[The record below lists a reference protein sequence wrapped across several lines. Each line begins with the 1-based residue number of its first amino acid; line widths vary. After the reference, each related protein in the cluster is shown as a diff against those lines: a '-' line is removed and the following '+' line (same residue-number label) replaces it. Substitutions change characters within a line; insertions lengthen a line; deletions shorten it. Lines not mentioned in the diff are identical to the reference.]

1 MHFVN
6 GNTGRYQER
15 QELSY
20 QKFASFTIT
29 ALDAKEYAYSK
40 EKKRRVRKFT
50 DFVVNLY
57 I

>member
-1 MHFVN
+1 MRC
-6 GNTGRYQER
+6 TGRYQER